1 MAPLH
6 IAWLGP
12 VTTGMCAALCS
23 AFRVLSALHAA
34 ALACMSHVWHDC
46 FALACARTNIRRHS
60 LPELVHAPA
69 WTAKPA
75 SIIERPMPDGG
86 DSSLSCGLFLAV
98 CTRLCLSA
106 GW

>member
-23 AFRVLSALHAA
+23 AFCVLSALHAA
-34 ALACMSHVWHDC
+34 ALACMSHGTIFLPWH
-46 FALACARTNIRRHS
+46 AHAPTSAGVMRRHS

-69 WTAKPA
+69 WTAEPA
-75 SIIERPMPDGG
+75 SISR
-86 DSSLSCGLFLAV
+86 A
-98 CTRLCLSA
+98 A
-106 GW
+106 YA